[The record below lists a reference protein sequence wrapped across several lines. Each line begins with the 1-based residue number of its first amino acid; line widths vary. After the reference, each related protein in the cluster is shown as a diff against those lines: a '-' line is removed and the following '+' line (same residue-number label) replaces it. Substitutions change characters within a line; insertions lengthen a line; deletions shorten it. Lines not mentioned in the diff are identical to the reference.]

1 MMAVFLCAALG
12 ATGGRAG
19 ARCCLTTARRAL
31 VAGSPRP
38 EAETG
43 RRTDPTPS
51 LSRGRGTPKHN

>member
-1 MMAVFLCAALG
+1 MFFCAALG

-38 EAETG
+38 QAETG
-43 RRTDPTPS
+43 RRTDPS
-51 LSRGRGTPKHN
+51 EARGTPSWFSIS